1 MKKENKANEI
11 GPRAISGVL
20 EIIIV
25 FDDNIEKVEATTTN
39 YNNEPYTVQWLTS
52 GSSVD
57 FGVRGTSAI
66 NFDSP
71 LKFNIYFK
79 NNAVLENVSLK
90 ETNESGGG
98 RCELQ
103 SFDDNS
109 FTLTGTV
116 GDIGYSTYTVT
127 LTSKRPGVKEV
138 SAIKYGGKAIR
149 NINGKP
155 LRALIYNNKEYVI
168 KQGIT
173 DITSLSWSQIIDAA
187 NNGKILESCVGQEKS
202 ITIGST
208 SYDVVLIG
216 VNHDDLVSGGKA
228 NTTWQLK
235 NLYNTQY
242 RMNDR
247 NTTSGGYASTEMHT
261 THLPSIFSQIQED
274 IKNAI
279 KPVIKK
285 TSAGSQ
291 SSSIVNVNC
300 NLFLLSEIEIFGE
313 NKNSKSGE
321 GTQYKY
327 WSQHNSK
334 DDRKKGP
341 QSNPTNYIYW
351 WLRSPV
357 ARSSDTFCNVAAAG
371 AMNSYYPTNSIG
383 VSFAFCI

>member
-1 MKKENKANEI
+1 MEKENKTNEI
-11 GPRAISGVL
+11 EPRAISGVL

-25 FDDNIEKVEATTTN
+25 FDDNIEKVEATTTKGG
-39 YNNEPYTVQWLTS
+39 EPYTAQWLTS
-52 GSSVD
+52 GSSIAFD
-57 FGVRGTSAI
+57 GVGTSHV
-66 NFDSP
+66 NFTSP

-79 NNAVLENVSLK
+79 NNAILENASLE
-90 ETNESGGG
+90 ETNNSGGG

-168 KQGIT
+168 EQNIT
-173 DITSLSWSQIIDAA
+173 DITKLSWSQIIDAA

-202 ITIGST
+202 IAIGST

-235 NLYNTQY
+235 NLYNTTY
-242 RMNDR
+242 PMNSTDT
-247 NTTSGGYASTEMHT
+247 NSGGYASSQMHT
-261 THLPSIFSQIQED
+261 THLPSIFNNIQSD
-274 IKNAI
+274 VKNAI

-291 SSSIVNVNC
+291 SSSIINTNC

-313 NKNSKSGE
+313 IKYSASGE
-321 GTQYKY
+321 GTQYTY
-327 WSQHNSK
+327 WQQHDNY
-334 DDRKKGP
+334 DDRWKGP
-341 QSNPTNYIYW
+341 QSNPTSYYDW
-351 WLRSPV
+351 WERSPIV
-357 ARSSDTFCNVAAAG
+357 SDSGAFCLVVSDGSAFGTYSSYAG
-371 AMNSYYPTNSIG
+371 GA
-383 VSFAFCI
+383 SFAFCI

>member
-261 THLPSIFSQIQED
+261 VTLPSIFNQIQSD
-274 IKNAI
+274 VRSAI
-279 KPVIKK
+279 KPVVKK
-285 TSAGSQ
+285 ASAGSQ
-291 SSSIVNVNC
+291 SSSIINTNC

-313 NKNSKSGE
+313 IKYSASGE
-321 GTQYKY
+321 GTQYTY
-327 WSQHNSK
+327 WQQHDNY
-334 DDRKKGP
+334 DDRWKGP
-341 QSNPTNYIYW
+341 QSSPTDNYHW
-351 WLRSPV
+351 WERSPTV
-357 ARSSDTFCNVAAAG
+357 SDSNVFCLVGPDGSAFGTYASSSG
-371 AMNSYYPTNSIG
+371 G